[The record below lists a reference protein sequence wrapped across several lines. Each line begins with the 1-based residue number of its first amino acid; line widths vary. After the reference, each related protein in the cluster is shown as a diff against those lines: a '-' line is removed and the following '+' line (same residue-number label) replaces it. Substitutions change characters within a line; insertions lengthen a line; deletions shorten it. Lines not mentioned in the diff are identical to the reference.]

1 MPELRCNLL
10 AARVGGN
17 APASHAS
24 GTCPAVLHLVLET
37 SNSVTGETASRA
49 FRREF
54 KFSSA
59 SEPSG
64 EITPI
69 PVTSTRRLAF
79 RVSRSAF
86 GVWRSVGFFIRSD
99 RLSFT
104 RRPLFN
110 GRSLL
115 SRRRQVHN
123 NLRAFGASIQ
133 TTPERTYY
141 IHIRQ
146 VSHSAIAVHN
156 VADGA
161 PSPPPGVS
169 TQRPIASRNPEPGTR
184 DPEPFPLDDPGMWL
198 RLFLNVSAS
207 AGV

>member
-10 AARVGGN
+10 AARVG
-17 APASHAS
+17 ASASASHAS

-54 KFSSA
+54 KFSA
-59 SEPSG
+59 TSEPSG

-79 RVSRSAF
+79 GVSRSAF
-86 GVWRSVGFFIRSD
+86 GVWHSEGILIRSD

-104 RRPLFN
+104 RRPLLV
-110 GRSLL
+110 GRNLL

-123 NLRAFGASIQ
+123 NLRSFGASIQ
-133 TTPERTYY
+133 TTPERTYN
-141 IHIRQ
+141 IHIPGPRVPQ
-146 VSHSAIAVHN
+146 SRVTTWRAVPLSPVSVLSARL
-156 VADGA
+156 A
-161 PSPPPGVS
+161 PEIWN
-169 TQRPIASRNPEPGTR
+169 QERENRNH
-184 DPEPFPLDDPGMWL
+184 FLLDDPGMRL
-198 RLFLNVSAS
+198 RLFC
-207 AGV
+207 